1 MAGPQQKSLYETL
14 PFSTQSQTQWGGE
27 KKQPQRTIFA
37 NTQLITTI
45 CFYFPDFIYLK
56 KDDNSLEQSE
66 FDFLFSFKSVR

>member
-1 MAGPQQKSLYETL
+1 M
-14 PFSTQSQTQWGGE
+14 GGE